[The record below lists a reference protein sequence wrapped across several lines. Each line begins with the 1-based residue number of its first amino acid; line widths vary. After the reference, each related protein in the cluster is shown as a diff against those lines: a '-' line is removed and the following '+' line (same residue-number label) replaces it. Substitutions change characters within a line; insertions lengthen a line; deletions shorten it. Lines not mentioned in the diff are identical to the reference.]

1 MIVNFKSREI
11 SWGARKLAWTFILII
26 NKKMKFIFI
35 LIINKKMKFSKNK
48 SNISCFIKIKSFYFL
63 FKFKT

>member
-26 NKKMKFIFI
+26 NKKMKFS
-35 LIINKKMKFSKNK
+35 KKK